1 MFSDRSGLC
10 SRSDDR
16 DLFSFLNYLK
26 DMMVDKATLG
36 IYLDDNEEYSYHW
49 EWCLLNLDL
58 NESLDL
64 EQFER
69 EQRKFVY
76 YGHSESEN
84 IGYQGEYHSNLIM
97 FHCVDLMIPKE
108 KHTMVIDFINQFPT
122 RVYSGN
128 KSKISS
134 ILIAEYPYTGHH
146 INNTTIF
153 RFKIYPQGLVL
164 NIIEHPDELIKHHDG
179 LVKRPEGLVKYPE
192 RPLKQFVRVL
202 LKGILSIPVQHL
214 QLWIHDGNSYTESEE
229 TFLLV
234 EDTAIR
240 DAIREKRKT
249 CLDVQRVFPYK
260 DNCLLENK
268 FHRLIIL
275 GLSDTKSSIQSFF
288 LRDLYDPRLLMLIN
302 QFTR

>member
-76 YGHSESEN
+76 YGHSESKN

-153 RFKIYPQGLVL
+153 RFKIYPQGLV
-164 NIIEHPDELIKHHDG
+164 
-179 LVKRPEGLVKYPE
+179 KRPEGLVKYPE

-202 LKGILSIPVQHL
+202 LKGILSIPVRHL

-240 DAIREKRKT
+240 DVIQDVIQEKKKT

-275 GLSDTKSSIQSFF
+275 GLSDTESLLQSFF
-288 LRDLYDPRLLMLIN
+288 LQDLYDPRLLILIN